1 MYIEY
6 IALNSMLLQHSKAK
20 LGGPTA
26 TLRVYC
32 PLSAKDISTISP
44 PPSLL
49 LITANILTCIF
60 FVDARCQNFRERFY
74 CVKIT
79 VADVD

>member
-1 MYIEY
+1 
-6 IALNSMLLQHSKAK
+6 MLLQHSKAE

-26 TLRVYC
+26 ALRVYY
-32 PLSAKDISTISP
+32 PLGAKDISIISP

-49 LITANILTCIF
+49 LIAAILLTCIF
-60 FVDARCQNFRERFY
+60 FADARCQNFRERFY
-74 CVKIT
+74 CVRIT

>member
-1 MYIEY
+1 
-6 IALNSMLLQHSKAK
+6 MLLQHSKAK

-32 PLSAKDISTISP
+32 PLGAKDISIISP

-49 LITANILTCIF
+49 LIAAIFLTCLF
-60 FVDARCQNFRERFY
+60 FADARCQNFRERFY